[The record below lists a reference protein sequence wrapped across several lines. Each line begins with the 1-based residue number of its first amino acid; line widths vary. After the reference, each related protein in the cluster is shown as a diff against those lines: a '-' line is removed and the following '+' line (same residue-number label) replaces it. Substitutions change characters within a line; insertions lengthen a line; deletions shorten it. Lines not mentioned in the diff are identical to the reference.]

1 MWKYLYCIAI
11 SKYSLY
17 YISHPTLD
25 TGCEHGLR
33 AESTRQQGEGSEA
46 TEGEGGGAG
55 AGGPATCVLLHGQP
69 GGWMESETI
78 ILILLLILTICAK
91 VGGGVGLLPQGLP
104 TAKRARVALDE
115 VEHNN
120 NK

>member
-1 MWKYLYCIAI
+1 
-11 SKYSLY
+11 
-17 YISHPTLD
+17 
-25 TGCEHGLR
+25 
-33 AESTRQQGEGSEA
+33 
-46 TEGEGGGAG
+46 
-55 AGGPATCVLLHGQP
+55 
-69 GGWMESETI
+69 MESETI

-115 VEHNN
+115 VEHNTN